1 MSDEQAAQDPRQSLG
16 TDAARNLATTTKTVP
31 MLTGVTPRW
40 ILKLL
45 PWVQVDSGTY
55 RVNRKRIVIKGAGKV
70 RANVQDGKATVS
82 AEDLKAI
89 PMMSELEDDL
99 VTAVAQ
105 RMKSE
110 TIDAGQL
117 VVKEG
122 DDGDRFY
129 VIAQGKCE
137 VHTRGMH
144 GERLRLAVLGDGDYF
159 GEIALIK
166 HGPRTASVQSLTPAI
181 LLSLSKEDFAKLL
194 GKSPEL
200 KARLEE
206 ACERRMDELANADEH
221 GEPEVDVRAGH
232 TGEPDLPEVYIDYED
247 DPREYPLSVVQTVVR
262 VHTRVSDIY
271 NEPINQ
277 LREQLRLAIE
287 GIKERQEHEL
297 INNQEFGLL
306 NQIDSNM
313 RVQPRHGA
321 PTPDDLDELLSRVW
335 KKPAFFLAHPR
346 AIAAFGREC
355 TRRGVPPVSI
365 QMFGSPFITWRGVP
379 LVPCNKLEVSGA
391 AGGIGTTNILL
402 MRVGEQEQGVVGLHQ
417 TGIPGEQM
425 PSLSVRF
432 MGVNPKAVASYLV
445 TLYFST
451 AVLTEDALGVLEGV
465 EVGYYHEYEPR
476 A

>member
-55 RVNRKRIVIKGAGKV
+55 RVNRKRVIVRGAGKV
-70 RANVQDGKATVS
+70 NATVEDGKATVT

-89 PMMSELEDDL
+89 PMMAELDDEL
-99 VTAVAQ
+99 AAAVAQ

-110 TIDAGQL
+110 SVPAGQ
-117 VVKEG
+117 VIVKEG
-122 DDGDRFY
+122 DEGDRFY
-129 VIAQGKCE
+129 VIAHGKCE
-137 VHTRGMH
+137 VNTHGMH
-144 GERLRLAVLGDGDYF
+144 GERLRLAVLGEGDYF

-166 HGPRTASVQSLTPAI
+166 HGPRTATVQSITPAI
-181 LLSLSKEDFAKLL
+181 LLSLGKDDFEKLL
-194 GKSPEL
+194 GKSAEL

-206 ACERRMDELANADEH
+206 ACGRRMEELENADEH
-221 GEPEVDVRAGH
+221 GEPEVEISSGH
-232 TGEPDLPEVYIDYED
+232 TGEPDLPEVFIDYED
-247 DPREYPLSVVQTVVR
+247 DPREYPLNVVQTVVR

-287 GIKERQEHEL
+287 GIKERQEDEL
-297 INNQEFGLL
+297 INNPGFGLL
-306 NQIDSNM
+306 NNIDSNM

-335 KKPAFFLAHPR
+335 KKPAYFLAHPR

-365 QMFGSPFITWRGVP
+365 QMFGSPFLTWRGVP
-379 LVPCNKLEVSGA
+379 IVPCNKLEVQGA

-445 TLYFST
+445 TLYFSA
-451 AVLTEDALGVLEGV
+451 AVLTEDALGVLENV
-465 EVGYYHEYEPR
+465 EVGFYHEYER
-476 A
+476 

>member
-1 MSDEQAAQDPRQSLG
+1 MSDEQAAQSPKQSLG
-16 TDAARNLATTTKTVP
+16 TDAARNLSTTTKTVP

-55 RVNRKRIVIKGAGKV
+55 RVNRKRVVIKGAGRVK
-70 RANVQDGKATVS
+70 ANIEDGKATVT
-82 AEDLKAI
+82 AADLKAI

-99 VTAVAQ
+99 VEALAQ
-105 RMKSE
+105 RMQSE
-110 TIDAGQL
+110 SIDAGHL
-117 VVKEG
+117 VVKQG

-129 VIAQGKCE
+129 VIAQGKLE
-137 VHTRGMH
+137 VHTAGIH
-144 GERLRLAVLGDGDYF
+144 GERLRLAVLTDGDYF

-166 HGPRTASVQSLTPAI
+166 QGPRTANVQSITPAI
-181 LLSLSKEDFAKLL
+181 LLSLSKADFEKLL
-194 GKSPEL
+194 SKSPEL
-200 KARLEE
+200 KARLE
-206 ACERRMDELANADEH
+206 AQCEQRMHELENADEH
-221 GEPEVDVRAGH
+221 GEPEVDIQSGH
-232 TGEPDLPEVYIDYED
+232 TGEPDLPEVFIDYEEE
-247 DPREYPLSVVQTVVR
+247 PSEYPLSVVQTVVR

-277 LREQLRLAIE
+277 LREQLRLSIE
-287 GIKERQEHEL
+287 GIKETQEHEL

-306 NQIDSNM
+306 NQIDPAM
-313 RVQPRHGA
+313 RIQTRHGA
-321 PTPDDLDELLSRVW
+321 PTPDDLDELLARVW

-346 AIAAFGREC
+346 AISAFGREC

-379 LVPCNKLEVSGA
+379 LIPCNKLEVQGA

-451 AVLTEDALGVLEGV
+451 AVLTEDALGVLENV
-465 EVGYYHEYEPR
+465 EVGFYHEYER
-476 A
+476 

>member
-1 MSDEQAAQDPRQSLG
+1 MSDEQAKPAPQQSIG

-55 RVNRKRIVIKGAGKV
+55 RVNRKRVLMKGGGKISAEIAG
-70 RANVQDGKATVS
+70 DKATVS
-82 AEDLKAI
+82 AEDLRKIA
-89 PMMSELEDDL
+89 MFHDLDGDLLEAL
-99 VTAVAQ
+99 AQ

-110 TIDAGQL
+110 RVNAGQV

-122 DDGDRFY
+122 DPGDKFY
-129 VIAQGKCE
+129 VIATGKVE
-137 VHTRGMH
+137 VHTSGQH
-144 GERLRLAVLGDGDYF
+144 GERLRLAVLAEGDYF

-166 HGPRTASVQSLTPAI
+166 HEPRTANVQALTNGMVLTLSSADFDK
-181 LLSLSKEDFAKLL
+181 LLS
-194 GKSPEL
+194 KSPEL
-200 KARLEE
+200 KAGLE
-206 ACERRMDELANADEH
+206 AKCAARMEELANADVH
-221 GEPEVDVRAGH
+221 GEPAVEVAAGH
-232 TGEPDLPEVYIDYED
+232 TGEPDLPEVFIDYEEE
-247 DPREYPLSVVQTVVR
+247 PREIPLSTVQTVVR

-277 LREQLRLAIE
+277 LREQLRLAVE
-287 GIKERQEHEL
+287 GIKEKQEYEL
-297 INNQEFGLL
+297 INSAEFGLL
-306 NQIDSNM
+306 SNVAPSM
-313 RVQPRHGA
+313 RVQPRYGP
-321 PTPDDLDELLSRVW
+321 PTPDDLDEMISRVW

-355 TRRGVPPVSI
+355 TRRGVPPATV
-365 QMFGSPFITWRGVP
+365 QMFGVPFITWRGLP
-379 LVPCNKLEVSGA
+379 LVPCDKLAVSGPQGG
-391 AGGIGTTNILL
+391 AGKTSMLL

-432 MGVNPKAVASYLV
+432 MGVNSKAVASYLV
-445 TLYFST
+445 TLYFAA
-451 AVLTEDALGVLEGV
+451 AVLTEDALAVLENV
-465 EVGYYHEYEPR
+465 EVGFYHEY